1 MCKLKNPSF
10 SYKLEILLPF
20 TISGGVFGISLL
32 FKKVFRI
39 DQYAFG
45 IVKGSPSL
53 LLNFLVYLYL
63 ALSIVFEHSFE
74 LV

>member
-20 TISGGVFGISLL
+20 TISGGIFGISLL
-32 FKKVFRI
+32 FRI